1 MVFIIQ
7 HFLKG
12 TPSSGTG
19 LQTSRSVN
27 FMSVDEGSVK
37 VLGSNPP
44 VHTTGF
50 NLPWRRHG
58 GVSHKKISAL
68 FGALFSCLF
77 QFIISPMVLSQEGD
91 SRKQQKKTP

>member
-27 FMSVDEGSVK
+27 FTSVDEGSVK

-50 NLPWRRHG
+50 NLPW
-58 GVSHKKISAL
+58 
-68 FGALFSCLF
+68 
-77 QFIISPMVLSQEGD
+77 
-91 SRKQQKKTP
+91 